1 MANGK
6 HGNLKNFGNL
16 GNIIPSFQFCPTA
29 KIENSDLK
37 ILEENLRD
45 FREFRGFRVFD
56 QAIMSPYFY
65 IEKYIFSRTSFCL
78 CVAHI
83 NLLTWLAFI

>member
-1 MANGK
+1 MQKKKKNK
-6 HGNLKNFGNL
+6 KENEKVENRKLGNLENFGNL

-37 ILEENLRD
+37 ISEENLRD

-56 QAIMSPYFY
+56 PAIMSLYF
-65 IEKYIFSRTSFCL
+65 
-78 CVAHI
+78 
-83 NLLTWLAFI
+83 